1 MKINV
6 KTVERVLMLMDVLN
20 VNAMPSFQETFASQT
35 EVRFINYHI
44 LLYNTIFNVNNVV
57 SRKIVKILAIYV
69 SFTVNG
75 GWGEWTGLG
84 TCSKSCGGGQQ
95 VKKRKCNAPTPRNGG
110 EPCDGLAFQ
119 TIKCGDIS
127 CNGELKLYPHIL

>member
-44 LLYNTIFNVNNVV
+44 LLYNTIF
-57 SRKIVKILAIYV
+57 
-69 SFTVNG
+69 
-75 GWGEWTGLG
+75 
-84 TCSKSCGGGQQ
+84 
-95 VKKRKCNAPTPRNGG
+95 
-110 EPCDGLAFQ
+110 
-119 TIKCGDIS
+119 
-127 CNGELKLYPHIL
+127 